1 MTPIK
6 PQVDCIID
14 AKADVAETPVWCPR
28 DNVLW
33 WANIYAP
40 SLNRYDP
47 ATGKNASFKL
57 PAPIGSFA
65 LREKGGV
72 LAALK
77 TGLHF
82 FDPATG
88 KIDLLVNPEP
98 QFSNH
103 RLNEGKTDRSGN
115 AFWVGSMK
123 DPIEPVSAESAFYR
137 LSARHKLERKIEG
150 VITANATAFSPDNK
164 TLYQGDSHSSVR
176 SVFAYDHDPDSGA
189 IANRRLFIDTHG
201 MDGRVD
207 GCCVDAAGCYW
218 AASIDSGTF
227 KRFTP
232 KGTLDMIVTV
242 PVLWPTMP
250 AFGGKDLDTIYFTSL
265 RRTDGKLSPSGLDGG
280 VFAMRVPGM
289 KGLPEARFKG

>member
-1 MTPIK
+1 VNLLNPK
-6 PQVDCIID
+6 VDCVVD
-14 AKADVAETPVWCPR
+14 AKALVAETPVWCPR

-47 ATGKNASFKL
+47 ATGKNTAYAL

-65 LREKGGV
+65 LREGGGV

-82 FDPATG
+82 FDPASG
-88 KIDLLVNPEP
+88 KVELLVNPEP
-98 QFSNH
+98 QFQNH
-103 RLNEGKTDRSGN
+103 RLNEGKTDRSG
-115 AFWVGSMK
+115 ASFWVGSMK
-123 DPIEPVSAESAFYR
+123 DPIEPFSAESAFYR
-137 LSARHKLERKIEG
+137 LSATRKLEKKIEG
-150 VITANATAFSPDNK
+150 VITANAMAFSPDNRV
-164 TLYQGDSHSSVR
+164 LYQGDSHPSVR
-176 SVFAYDHDPDSGA
+176 SVFAWDHDPATGA
-189 IANRRLFIDTHG
+189 ISNRRLFLDTHG

-232 KGTLDMIVTV
+232 QGKLDTV
-242 PVLWPTMP
+242 VKIPVLWPTMP
-250 AFGGKDLDTIYFTSL
+250 AFAGREYDTIYFTSL

-280 VFAMRVPGM
+280 VFAMRIPGM
-289 KGLPEARFKG
+289 TGLPEARFKG